1 MTEPSPSPIPSPT
14 PPSDQSWLDW
24 FAPLDALWKDH
35 PSITFIITA
44 VALPLAIWLGK
55 QAWKRWKQERH
66 VQRVAARKQQLPANI
81 LPFSMGDTKKTLTF
95 EPVQP
100 QQENTPDILSI
111 ERLLSA
117 KSTPVPFLD
126 RAETLTILEKWARG
140 EERFAIYVLGGDG
153 GSGKT
158 RLGAELCR
166 RLTEPNTHRRGGEV
180 WKAGFLQDFEDPDGN
195 PPGNSFSLLLVM
207 DYAEA
212 QPETAKRIINTAY
225 RAAEDPKRK
234 RVRIVFLVR
243 RPSPL
248 PTTRQSSNEWVDALR
263 PQSTNKKGEQRHKND
278 GINRC
283 LDKALTIV
291 LNDEELSDRERKVL
305 FESAYKSFTE
315 PPGSPP
321 SSDLLEELNDP
332 MYSQPLLVTVD
343 AFLNARP
350 LPDAQHGCSP
360 EELFEEVLCHE
371 ERYWAKHWPSSLAAN
386 SDRDQQKDD
395 TATPTSTRN
404 ESDTQ
409 HDLYRKLARQAV
421 ATATLTNIQDE
432 EDAISL
438 LDLLPNNPGENT
450 KDLAQWLRDCYPP
463 HMNTNGQKALWCD
476 HLEPDRIGE
485 HLVTSEADNLDSLLR
500 ELLSPRRVGRS
511 SLRTWTVLERSSG
524 DPQLREKVG
533 QILNDVLVK
542 VTQTLQAQ
550 VVDSQSPDLAT
561 GFAKLL
567 SAVRSH
573 VEPDKAHEA
582 EQTLSEGGYFT
593 AFLECE
599 LAQCAADISRPTDE
613 SPETERAAYASRKLS
628 LSRCLAASGRRD
640 EALQTA
646 QEATNLYR
654 TLAKHNP
661 GAYSPSLAMS
671 LNNLALRLAE
681 DGQRDKALKAAQ
693 EATDRYHDLARE
705 DRELYDPNYAT
716 SLNNLAKYL
725 AEDGQRDEALTTAR
739 KAVSIR
745 RRLADQKPAIYAP
758 YLAMSLNNLAIYLSQ
773 VGQRRESLTTI
784 RESISLYRRLA
795 DQSPATYIPE
805 LAQSLN
811 NLALRLA
818 EDGQHDEA
826 LKTVQEAVDIYQG
839 LVRSEPH
846 TFSRDFIRCLNTR
859 ASILEHFDEPEEAA
873 RIRQERAG
881 ALKRIEEMEAGDN

>member
-1 MTEPSPSPIPSPT
+1 M
-14 PPSDQSWLDW
+14 
-24 FAPLDALWKDH
+24 
-35 PSITFIITA
+35 
-44 VALPLAIWLGK
+44 
-55 QAWKRWKQERH
+55 
-66 VQRVAARKQQLPANI
+66 
-81 LPFSMGDTKKTLTF
+81 
-95 EPVQP
+95 
-100 QQENTPDILSI
+100 
-111 ERLLSA
+111 
-117 KSTPVPFLD
+117 
-126 RAETLTILEKWARG
+126 
-140 EERFAIYVLGGDG
+140 
-153 GSGKT
+153 
-158 RLGAELCR
+158 
-166 RLTEPNTHRRGGEV
+166 
-180 WKAGFLQDFEDPDGN
+180 
-195 PPGNSFSLLLVM
+195 
-207 DYAEA
+207 
-212 QPETAKRIINTAY
+212 
-225 RAAEDPKRK
+225 
-234 RVRIVFLVR
+234 
-243 RPSPL
+243 
-248 PTTRQSSNEWVDALR
+248 
-263 PQSTNKKGEQRHKND
+263 
-278 GINRC
+278 
-283 LDKALTIV
+283 
-291 LNDEELSDRERKVL
+291 
-305 FESAYKSFTE
+305 
-315 PPGSPP
+315 
-321 SSDLLEELNDP
+321 
-332 MYSQPLLVTVD
+332 
-343 AFLNARP
+343 
-350 LPDAQHGCSP
+350 
-360 EELFEEVLCHE
+360 
-371 ERYWAKHWPSSLAAN
+371 
-386 SDRDQQKDD
+386 
-395 TATPTSTRN
+395 
-404 ESDTQ
+404 
-409 HDLYRKLARQAV
+409 